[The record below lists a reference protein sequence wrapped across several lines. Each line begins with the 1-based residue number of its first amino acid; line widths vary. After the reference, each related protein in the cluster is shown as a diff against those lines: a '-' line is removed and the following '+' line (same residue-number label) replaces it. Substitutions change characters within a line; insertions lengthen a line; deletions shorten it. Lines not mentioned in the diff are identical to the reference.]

1 MKKCLT
7 ILSLTAFA
15 FAASMAFAADGEALF
30 KASCA
35 GCHGADGSKSTGGS
49 APIKG
54 QKADETLKMLQGYA
68 AGTFGGDKKAIM
80 ENIAK
85 KHSAEELKALS
96 DYIGTL

>member
-15 FAASMAFAADGEALF
+15 FAASMAFAADGAALY

-35 GCHGADGSKSTGGS
+35 GCHGADGSKSSGGS
-49 APIKG
+49 KALKG
-54 QKADETLKMLQGYA
+54 QKADEVLKMLQGYA
-68 AGTFGGDKKAIM
+68 AGTFGGDKKAVM

-85 KHSAEELKALS
+85 KHPAEELKALS